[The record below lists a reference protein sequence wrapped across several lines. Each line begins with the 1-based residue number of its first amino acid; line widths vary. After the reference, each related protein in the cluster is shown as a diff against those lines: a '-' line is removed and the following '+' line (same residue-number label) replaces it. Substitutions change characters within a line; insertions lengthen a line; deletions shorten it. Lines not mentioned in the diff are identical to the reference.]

1 MAYNWKLDNN
11 NYNDNNKNYNDNN
24 DNEYNNYNDNNNS
37 QDTVAHNWRLVIQS
51 AQERDTASYLC
62 QVIHIVVVDD
72 DDDDEDDGDDVSVYT
87 VYYIS

>member
-1 MAYNWKLDNN
+1 MDN
-11 NYNDNNKNYNDNN
+11 NDNN
-24 DNEYNNYNDNNNS
+24 DNNNDNYNINNNS

-72 DDDDEDDGDDVSVYT
+72 DDDDDVSVYT
-87 VYYIS
+87 VY

>member
-24 DNEYNNYNDNNNS
+24 NNNNYNDNNNS

-62 QVIHIVVVDD
+62 QVIHIFVVDD

>member
-1 MAYNWKLDNN
+1 M
-11 NYNDNNKNYNDNN
+11 
-24 DNEYNNYNDNNNS
+24 
-37 QDTVAHNWRLVIQS
+37 AHNWRLVIQS

-72 DDDDEDDGDDVSVYT
+72 DGDDDDEDDGDDVSVYT